1 MRYEEKMM
9 QPFYKIGKWIA
20 SKMVKKEDVKYQ
32 KLEQT
37 LQFVEN
43 SAKEKDAFEF
53 TARRIAKVMM
63 ILFWGTGLCF
73 LAAVFTGEAKEI
85 TFLARP
91 SYGQG
96 SMETDLEVQVEGE
109 GEAQKIQI
117 LLQERQYSD
126 QQIDE
131 FFQQAIEDLESVILG
146 ENISMQEVRSS
157 LEFPSSVL
165 DGKVKAD
172 WFTDDLGLI
181 DEKGNL
187 VGEPAEG
194 GTQVQITVNFSCQ
207 DREMDYRFS
216 VCVFPPV
223 RSEEEKQ
230 QKQIRELLQSE
241 EQKRVQEEQL
251 RLPGEIEGKK
261 LEWKKEKESPVQM
274 IAVLVVITALCIW
287 MLEEERLQAAVKKK
301 QTALTMEYA
310 SFLYKLMALL
320 RAGLTIRGAFERL
333 AQSRQVREHYIDEE
347 IRRCCNEMKSG
358 VPEAQAYENFGRRCQ
373 LPEYIKMGTILAQN
387 LRKGSD
393 GLADLLEAEALR
405 GMEERHQLA
414 RKLGEQAGTKLLFPM
429 MLMFGV
435 VLIILMA
442 PALMSFSF

>member
-1 MRYEEKMM
+1 
-9 QPFYKIGKWIA
+9 
-20 SKMVKKEDVKYQ
+20 
-32 KLEQT
+32 
-37 LQFVEN
+37 
-43 SAKEKDAFEF
+43 
-53 TARRIAKVMM
+53 
-63 ILFWGTGLCF
+63 
-73 LAAVFTGEAKEI
+73 
-85 TFLARP
+85 
-91 SYGQG
+91 
-96 SMETDLEVQVEGE
+96 
-109 GEAQKIQI
+109 
-117 LLQERQYSD
+117 
-126 QQIDE
+126 
-131 FFQQAIEDLESVILG
+131 
-146 ENISMQEVRSS
+146 
-157 LEFPSSVL
+157 
-165 DGKVKAD
+165 
-172 WFTDDLGLI
+172 
-181 DEKGNL
+181 
-187 VGEPAEG
+187 
-194 GTQVQITVNFSCQ
+194 
-207 DREMDYRFS
+207 MDYRFS

-230 QKQIRELLQSE
+230 QKQIQELLQSE

-287 MLEEERLQAAVKKK
+287 MLEEERLQEAVKKK

>member
-1 MRYEEKMM
+1 MK
-9 QPFYKIGKWIA
+9 
-20 SKMVKKEDVKYQ
+20 S
-32 KLEQT
+32 LHT
-37 LQFVEN
+37 
-43 SAKEKDAFEF
+43 AFSF
-53 TARRIAKVMM
+53 APPS
-63 ILFWGTGLCF
+63 ILSLT
-73 LAAVFTGEAKEI
+73 
-85 TFLARP
+85 
-91 SYGQG
+91 
-96 SMETDLEVQVEGE
+96 
-109 GEAQKIQI
+109 I

-216 VCVFPPV
+216 VCVFSPV

-230 QKQIRELLQSE
+230 QKQIQELLQSE